1 MKSYG
6 VTFQMKPLWQN
17 FHSVLFIQ
25 YVVLT
30 FESVDEILWC
40 YLSNETSLAEL
51 LHSTSQ
57 CLGFF
62 KKEMSVIIYL
72 FIYLFLPLLGMKGL
86 RERSLCHQYVADCV
100 FFLLNSYPRSIIMIM
115 ACEL

>member
-6 VTFQMKPLWQN
+6 VTFQMKPLQRY

-62 KKEMSVIIYL
+62 KKEMSVV
-72 FIYLFLPLLGMKGL
+72 IYLFLPLLGMKGL